1 MLDKESGI
9 QKRDCDGDKHLVVIS
24 DEDIHQLVI
33 RRYSDPETEW
43 KLPREWVQRDIPS
56 TGPLSKKLRWGED
69 MKETEKETA
78 QKRKGMISADSLKLK
93 MGIWLIP
100 IWRLLE
106 TLKYAVSVE
115 CFGPVLDRSGFKR
128 EWGKREY
135 RQFFQGILL

>member
-24 DEDIHQLVI
+24 DEDIHLLVI

-43 KLPREWVQRDIPS
+43 KLPREWVQRDIQVL
-56 TGPLSKKLRWGED
+56 GPWARSWDEEKIV
-69 MKETEKETA
+69 KETA
-78 QKRKGMISADSLKLK
+78 QKKKGMISADSLKLK